1 MRDFL
6 STQVWISLRWEQC
19 LTLQVKQFSA
29 AFRMVLGWL
38 FGSPLHFFCSWTCC
52 LQEQWRM
59 QGFLL
64 EIWEQGRGFLPL
76 VEWHDT
82 SVCKPAQ
89 PPGLLFFLKGP
100 YASCPPQCDVLPELF
115 TSHLSYVNI
124 AMWELV
130 SLITSVLFSHPVQLC
145 CTIWWPGGWQFC
157 SAWRASCCFTT
168 RPFPGEQVSGCRL
181 QNHGILWSF
190 GCYLGFR
197 GPWRYLPDISSPAMH
212 FSAVVWA
219 TAWWWGP
226 GRWHSAQ
233 GCCRHEILAHSCSP
247 AFGFVFTPLKWRKSH
262 RWCKLI
268 INFVSHMNWL
278 WKFEN

>member
-29 AFRMVLGWL
+29 AFRRVLGWL
-38 FGSPLHFFCSWTCC
+38 FGSPLHFFCSWMCC
-52 LQEQWRM
+52 PQEQWRM

-168 RPFPGEQVSGCRL
+168 HPFPGEQVSGCRL

-190 GCYLGFR
+190 GFQWALK
-197 GPWRYLPDISSPAMH
+197 ISPRH
-212 FSAVVWA
+212 FKPCDAF
-219 TAWWWGP
+219 
-226 GRWHSAQ
+226 Q
-233 GCCRHEILAHSCSP
+233 CC
-247 AFGFVFTPLKWRKSH
+247 G
-262 RWCKLI
+262 
-268 INFVSHMNWL
+268 VSHCMVMGPR
-278 WKFEN
+278 KMT